1 MHPPRE
7 GGKCFCSRRL
17 LIDRPAFS
25 SYQKG
30 GSEGR
35 DMSIQAHAGGRL
47 TTWLDKAPAPV
58 FAAYAIIAAFTTY
71 FCMYAFRK
79 PFAAAKFEGQFFLGS
94 AVALKTAI
102 VISQILG
109 YALSKYIGI
118 KVCSEVSPA
127 RRAATLLILIIWAE
141 LALVAYGLVPN
152 NLKTVAIF
160 LNGLPLGMVWG
171 LVVWYLEGRRT
182 SELLL
187 AGLSCS
193 YIVSSGMV
201 KDFGRAMMEG
211 GVAEWWRE
219 VPLIGSPIGSALG
232 RVNEGW
238 MPAITGLHFLPLF
251 LLAVWMLN
259 RLPRPSDSD
268 VAARSERKT
277 MTAADR
283 LAFVRQFALGM
294 ASLCIAYFFLTAYR
308 DFRDNYQVEIFDGLG
323 YPYAKNKTIISK
335 AETIVAFGVMVALA
349 SLTFIKDNRRGLLG
363 AFLIMTGG
371 LLSLGVSTV
380 LLDAGA
386 INGFWWM
393 TLTGLGSYLAYVPFG
408 SVLFDRLIAST
419 RAAGTAVFAIYLA
432 DAIGYTGSVGV
443 QLFKDLSHREMSR
456 LGFFKGFSHFVCVV
470 GVTCMITSCIY
481 FRHRHR
487 RQSSEAARPSIPAV
501 PEIGKMDLRNRP

>member
-1 MHPPRE
+1 
-7 GGKCFCSRRL
+7 
-17 LIDRPAFS
+17 
-25 SYQKG
+25 
-30 GSEGR
+30 
-35 DMSIQAHAGGRL
+35 MSNRTHAGSRL
-47 TTWLDKAPAPV
+47 TLWLAKAPAPA
-58 FAAYAIIAAFTTY
+58 FAAYAIAAAFTTY

-79 PFAAAKFEGQFFLGS
+79 PFAAAKFEGEFFLGS

-102 VISQILG
+102 VISQIFG

-127 RRAATLLILIIWAE
+127 RRAATLVALVVWAE

-160 LNGLPLGMVWG
+160 FNGLPLGMVWG

-193 YIVSSGMV
+193 YIVSSGIV
-201 KDFGRAMMEG
+201 KDIGRAMMEG
-211 GVAEWWRE
+211 GAAQWWRQ
-219 VPLIGSPIGSALG
+219 VPLIGGPIGSALG

-259 RLPRPSDSD
+259 QLPRPSESD

-277 MTAADR
+277 MSASDR
-283 LAFVRQFALGM
+283 LAFVRQFILGIAL
-294 ASLCIAYFFLTAYR
+294 LCVSYFFLTAYR

-323 YPYAKNKTIISK
+323 YPYAQNKAIISK
-335 AETIVAFGVMVALA
+335 TETIVAFGVIIALA

-371 LLSLGVSTV
+371 ILMLGVSTV
-380 LLDAGA
+380 LLDARV

-408 SVLFDRLIAST
+408 SVLFERLIAST
-419 RAAGTAVFAIYLA
+419 RATGTAVFAIYVA
-432 DAIGYTGSVGV
+432 DAIGYTGSVGI
-443 QLFKDLSHREMSR
+443 QLFKDLSQSQISR
-456 LGFFKGFSHFVCVV
+456 LSFFKGFSHFMCVL
-470 GVTCMITSCIY
+470 GATCLITSCVY
-481 FRHRHR
+481 FMR
-487 RQSSEAARPSIPAV
+487 RNIKQAGGAGGSPPAQSTHP
-501 PEIGKMDLRNRP
+501 